1 MAQFVGEDFSG
12 IISGVTAFGIFVE
25 LDNGVEGLVHV
36 STMVDDFY
44 EYREE
49 QFAMVGERTNKAYR
63 LGDEVE
69 ILLVRANVEER
80 NLDFVLKDNGAYDPL
95 AMKNAVRG
103 GRNKGP
109 KPAKSDKNGK
119 GDKPKDSRQDDKK
132 RPARR
137 PIDDIIADLPTDE
150 GEEKPAKK
158 KRSHGKKNRGA
169 SGEKLSRPE
178 HNSRVPHEKR
188 ERRERR
194 ESRGGE
200 RSGNR
205 QERRDRENGRGERD
219 YHRVT
224 VTGLNSAVWPDPPGY
239 HERKLREESRAEKAK
254 AAPKHRPRPHRKTEG
269 GTSSNK

>member
-1 MAQFVGEDFSG
+1 M
-12 IISGVTAFGIFVE
+12 
-25 LDNGVEGLVHV
+25 
-36 STMVDDFY
+36 
-44 EYREE
+44 
-49 QFAMVGERTNKAYR
+49 
-63 LGDEVE
+63 
-69 ILLVRANVEER
+69 
-80 NLDFVLKDNGAYDPL
+80 LKDNGAYDPQ

-109 KPAKSDKNGK
+109 KPAKSDKNDKSDKAK
-119 GDKPKDSRQDDKK
+119 GGRQDAKK

-137 PIDDIIADLPTDE
+137 PIDDIIADLPTSE

-178 HNSRVPHEKR
+178 HNSRAPHEKR